1 MAVTEELVLEIR
13 GDLRDIRTSL
23 RTLQRDG
30 DNTSRRMTASFQ
42 RAGQQ
47 INAAFRGLRNGALAI
62 GAAAAGFGVLAS
74 RSLQASESI
83 QDLADRAGVS
93 AEFLQE
99 LRFATNQSGASAR
112 DFDDAI
118 SRLNRRFGLYVNNL
132 QTGTGEAGPARAAFQ
147 ALGLEARI
155 MSGELQDAE
164 QVFFAVVDALQDVES
179 QSRRSALASQLF
191 GEDSG
196 PRLVAL
202 LDQGTEGIGRMSSE
216 ARQLGVVLD
225 NELVASAATASD
237 QLEIMGNR
245 FSSAV
250 NTAIAEQA
258 AGLVSLAQA
267 LSQVAVA
274 AIEAAAGIGDFFSR
288 FAQTGEGLALPG
300 TEAGLRERIAE
311 LNRLRAELELSGG
324 LEARDFTATT
334 LRSPFDRPGQVG
346 LARVEEQRA
355 RRIGELVGPSR
366 RAELIRLSEETGR
379 TLVDVFSEELA
390 GMAAQA
396 QQALSTQAT
405 AGGAGSGTLGGITSP
420 ETKTALESTGMVIEM
435 VAQEVEDLKDKTDEA
450 SGSFEG
456 LRDEAVQLGEDAQT
470 AVKGFEDAFI
480 RAIESGRL
488 ELESLGRLII
498 RIFAQRAFQDFLS
511 GPISSLAS
519 AVFGGGPGKATGG
532 PASGMTLV
540 GEQGPELVNLGPM
553 ANVMT
558 ANMTRLAMSGAGA
571 RRDAGGVAVA
581 NNITI
586 DARGADQGVEDRL
599 RAALAEAIP
608 RIQRDTVQASIQT
621 IANINRN
628 NTVF

>member
-30 DNTSRRMTASFQ
+30 DNTSRRLSRSFAQ
-42 RAGQQ
+42 AGRQ
-47 INAAFRGLRNGALAI
+47 INAAFRGLRNSALAI

-202 LDQGTEGIGRMSSE
+202 LDQGTEGISRMSSE
-216 ARQLGVVLD
+216 ARELGVVLD
-225 NELVASAATASD
+225 NELVANAAAASD
-237 QLEIMGNR
+237 QLEIMQTMFSAEVNR
-245 FSSAV
+245 
-250 NTAIAEQA
+250 AIAENAQSLSEFARALGDIAIFAIDAAARFGEFYSGVQNAMRMFTGETPVLISEQQYRAERRRLTELIAVFSARAQEGRGGVVREQTLRSFIGDQRVEEIIRDFGALSTAEAQGPIAEALAARWQELGRELSELRQSVERQA
-258 AGLVSLAQA
+258 A
-267 LSQVAVA
+267 
-274 AIEAAAGIGDFFSR
+274 AAAG
-288 FAQTGEGLALPG
+288 G
-300 TEAGLRERIAE
+300 T
-311 LNRLRAELELSGG
+311 
-324 LEARDFTATT
+324 
-334 LRSPFDRPGQVG
+334 
-346 LARVEEQRA
+346 
-355 RRIGELVGPSR
+355 
-366 RAELIRLSEETGR
+366 
-379 TLVDVFSEELA
+379 
-390 GMAAQA
+390 
-396 QQALSTQAT
+396 
-405 AGGAGSGTLGGITSP
+405 GSGTLGGITSP

-435 VAQEVEDLKDKTDEA
+435 VAQEVEDLKNKTDEA

-511 GPISSLAS
+511 GPIGSLAS

-558 ANMTRLAMSGAGA
+558 ANMTRLALSGAGA

-608 RIQRDTVQASIQT
+608 RIQRDTVEASIQT